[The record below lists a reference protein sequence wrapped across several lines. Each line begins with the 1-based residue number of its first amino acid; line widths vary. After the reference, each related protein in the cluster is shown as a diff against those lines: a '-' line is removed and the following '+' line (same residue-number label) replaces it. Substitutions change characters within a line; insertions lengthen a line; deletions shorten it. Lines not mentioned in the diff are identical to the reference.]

1 MRAAGHDVA
10 VTADGGSG
18 RAAPGGIA
26 ARALTRPRHALGRW
40 QRAGAWL
47 LDLALPA
54 TCVGCGREG
63 DPICRA
69 CRPALAVRDQ
79 APAGIAIGLPS
90 DVPEPLLQLDWC
102 APFGGLVRRA
112 LHELKYAGEQRLA
125 EPLGAAIAER
135 WRRTAAGGDLI
146 VHVPVRG
153 DRARERG
160 YDQAETLARV
170 AARELGLPHLA
181 ALERGRAT
189 VAQFQLGRDRR
200 AANVAGAF
208 RPAGPGMGRAIAGR
222 WVVLVDDVVTTGA
235 TLAACAD
242 ELLAS
247 GAIGVSAVTVARE
260 R

>member
-1 MRAAGHDVA
+1 MTDREAVRLAGSGVAERAAD
-10 VTADGGSG
+10 TPQP
-18 RAAPGGIA
+18 RL
-26 ARALTRPRHALGRW
+26 ARWR
-40 QRAGAWL
+40 RAGAWL

-69 CRPALAVRDQ
+69 CRPALAGREQ
-79 APAGIAIGLPS
+79 APAGIPIGLPS
-90 DVPEPLLQLDWC
+90 DVPDPLLQLEWC
-102 APFGGLVRRA
+102 APFGGVVRRA
-112 LHELKYAGEQRLA
+112 LHELKYAGERRLA
-125 EPLGAAIAER
+125 EPLGAAIAAR
-135 WRRTAAGGDLI
+135 WRQTGAGGDVI
-146 VHVPVRG
+146 VHVPVHE

-160 YDQAETLARV
+160 YDQAEALARV
-170 AARELGLPHLA
+170 AARELRLPHLA

-208 RPAGPGMGRAIAGR
+208 RPAAPAMGRAVAGR
-222 WVVLVDDVVTTGA
+222 WIVLVDDVVTTGA
-235 TLAACAD
+235 TLAACSEA
-242 ELLAS
+242 LLES

>member
-1 MRAAGHDVA
+1 MTMHD
-10 VTADGGSG
+10 
-18 RAAPGGIA
+18 A
-26 ARALTRPRHALGRW
+26 ARPRLGPARW
-40 QRAGAWL
+40 RRAGAWL

-63 DPICRA
+63 APICAA
-69 CRPALAVRDQ
+69 CRPALAVRDG
-79 APAGIAIGLPS
+79 APAGAPIGLPS
-90 DVPEPLLQLDWC
+90 DVPEPLLQLEWC

-112 LHELKYAGEQRLA
+112 LHDLKYAGERRLA
-125 EPLGAAIAER
+125 EPLGAAIADR
-135 WRRTAAGGDLI
+135 WRRTGAGGDLI
-146 VHVPVRG
+146 VHVPVHA

-170 AARELGLPHLA
+170 VGRELGLPHVA

-208 RPAGPGMGRAIAGR
+208 RPAGPAAASAVAGR
-222 WVVLVDDVVTTGA
+222 WIILVDDVVTTGA
-235 TLAACAD
+235 TLAACA
-242 ELLAS
+242 EVLLDS
-247 GAIGVSAVTVARE
+247 GAIAVSAVTVARE